1 MNTQNQSLQ
10 TSMNSTGCDTNDV
23 TDSAPTLRP
32 HHGITLRVAVG
43 EAADFELC
51 SLPRGVH
58 NYRIPL
64 PEALSQVLHRIPCGM
79 FLWDG
84 ECIVL
89 TACALDAAAM
99 CDSTATNSQTE
110 TDNTDMYGGYVDGA
124 NLR

>member
-1 MNTQNQSLQ
+1 MNTQN
-10 TSMNSTGCDTNDV
+10 TNSMNSTDCEDA
-23 TDSAPTLRP
+23 APTLRP

-58 NYRIPL
+58 NYRIQL
-64 PEALSQVLHRIPCGM
+64 PEALQQVLHRIPCGM

-89 TACALDAAAM
+89 TACALDASAM
-99 CDSTATNSQTE
+99 CDATPDTAGTLDADS
-110 TDNTDMYGGYVDGA
+110 YGGYIDGA